1 MCIYVYIYLFHI
13 YMCRICICMHIY
25 THIILLLQK
34 SDLMMNH
41 TTYNFL
47 KHSQLLNISLTILD
61 ELGLFPLA
69 GESVIT

>member
-1 MCIYVYIYLFHI
+1 
-13 YMCRICICMHIY
+13 MHIY